1 MVREGKRDYDV
12 WEERELRPG
21 LALTVA
27 FGHRNDPAD
36 IASISGGFGEAWVVH
51 AHPDDPSAEWV
62 KSREPCRDLD
72 HSQTFQLATNWLLQ
86 CISEHEMCRDT
97 QHDAD
102 ASIFIPTRLIHINAD
117 ILHEVK
123 LEAFA
128 SRGHGDRN
136 IRYAALSYCWGGD
149 QVGKTIKANVAPR
162 AQGFSLKDQTK
173 SIRDA
178 VAVARALGFQY
189 LWIDSLCIVQ
199 DDNEDMARELGR
211 MHYVYQKAHL
221 TISAA
226 RSTAS
231 KDGFLGRCQP
241 LCAVSFKY
249 RGPDGTLGTVV
260 AHLKATGQSEP
271 IHERAWTLQEHLLS
285 KRLLVFGSFGLG
297 WVCRDASHSD
307 GVQENA
313 YGVRTEISERIADRG
328 NPAQSMEWGE
338 VVGRFS
344 SRSLTDH
351 NDRLPTV
358 SAIAVTFSA
367 VRNPGQ
373 YLAGLW
379 ETSLHDDL
387 LWQVD
392 DLKPS
397 VPRDQQ
403 PSFPSWSW
411 ASMRGPVE
419 YSDYQFHNRL
429 TVATLE
435 FTSASVPPTFSKA
448 PFGQVKHGVL
458 HMAGHLVPVRCR
470 AVGHEAIEAAFESV
484 VEDEESFT
492 PLWRWAH
499 SHASGR
505 TAIFD
510 PLPSAVSHIPPNL
523 RPCAGA
529 ILDSVADLGD
539 AEQYFLLEVYGLV
552 SGQQQRYSIR
562 DRRPQL
568 EDDSEEDDDWSGSEQ
583 EDTQLFSIGLVLRA
597 LDETKQTFSRIGL
610 YLVEEPNSDT
620 RDHIPESPRRPHLE
634 NWIRSYNKTLVSI
647 V

>member
-1 MVREGKRDYDV
+1 
-12 WEERELRPG
+12 
-21 LALTVA
+21 
-27 FGHRNDPAD
+27 
-36 IASISGGFGEAWVVH
+36 
-51 AHPDDPSAEWV
+51 
-62 KSREPCRDLD
+62 
-72 HSQTFQLATNWLLQ
+72 
-86 CISEHEMCRDT
+86 MCRDT
-97 QHDAD
+97 QRDDD
-102 ASIFIPTRLIHINAD
+102 ASIFTPTRLIHINAD
-117 ILHEVK
+117 ILDEVK

-136 IRYAALSYCWGGD
+136 VRYAALSYCWGGD
-149 QVGKTIKANVAPR
+149 QVGKTTKANVAPR
-162 AQGFSLKDQTK
+162 AQVFSLKDQTK

-178 VAVARALGFQY
+178 VAVARELGFQY

-199 DDNEDMARELGR
+199 NDNEDMARELGR
-211 MHYVYQKAHL
+211 MHHVYQNAHL

-226 RSTAS
+226 RSKAS

-241 LCAVSFKY
+241 LRAVSFKY

-260 AHLKATGQSEP
+260 AHLKAG
-271 IHERAWTLQEHLLS
+271 
-285 KRLLVFGSFGLG
+285 
-297 WVCRDASHSD
+297 D
-307 GVQENA
+307 
-313 YGVRTEISERIADRG
+313 SERIADRG

-351 NDRLPTV
+351 NDRLPAV
-358 SAIAVTFSA
+358 SAIAATFSA

-373 YLAGLW
+373 YLAGRW

-397 VPRDQQ
+397 VSRDQQ

-411 ASMRGPVE
+411 ASMGGPVE

-458 HMAGHLVPVRCR
+458 HVAAHLVPVRCR

-523 RPCAGA
+523 DPCAGA

-552 SGQQQRYSIR
+552 SGQHQRYSIR